1 MSPMFPPENF
11 RVAWSLRLALAISLL
26 LHGLVL
32 IIPAEKPHVE
42 ARPAKRLEASFAQRA
57 EKPQPAIVP
66 SPPAA
71 AKPAKPQPQKQVIA
85 LDKGQTRAAPATT
98 PKWSVAQR
106 QEMNNFLKELDARA
120 PSLAQRSLA
129 MAREMARQPAPQ
141 EEEGS
146 EILERLPNSQP
157 VNPFSLEMYLDSLV
171 KKLNNSARF
180 VRNDPRTKG
189 VRNAAI
195 EIRLNPDGSLKSFK
209 VLNAA
214 DQHDEIAFVRSVVDQ
229 AVPFAPFPPD
239 IGKSAKSLAMLI
251 CIMPASAASGGFGFS
266 RNPSGRGC

>member
-1 MSPMFPPENF
+1 MSPMFPPENL
-11 RVAWSLRLALAISLL
+11 RIAWSLRLALAISLL
-26 LHGLVL
+26 LHALVL
-32 IIPAEKPHVE
+32 IIPAESQRGE
-42 ARPAKRLEASFAQRA
+42 APPARRLEANLAPPA
-57 EKPQPAIVP
+57 EKPQPAVAP
-66 SPPAA
+66 APPAA
-71 AKPAKPQPQKQVIA
+71 AKPAKPQPQRRVIA
-85 LDKGQTRAAPATT
+85 VDKAQTRAAATV
-98 PKWSVAQR
+98 PKWSIAQR
-106 QEMNNFLKELDARA
+106 QEMDKFLKELNASA

-129 MAREMARQPAPQ
+129 MARELARQPALQ

-146 EILERLPNSQP
+146 EILERLPNSPP
-157 VNPFSLEMYLDSLV
+157 VNPFSLEMHLDALV
-171 KKLNNSARF
+171 RKLNNSARF

-214 DQHDEIAFVRSVVDQ
+214 DQQDEIAFVRSVVEQ
-229 AVPFAPFPPD
+229 SIPFAPFPPD

-251 CIMPASAASGGFGFS
+251 CIMPANSGAGGFGFS

>member
-1 MSPMFPPENF
+1 MSPPENP
-11 RVAWSLRLALAISLL
+11 RIAWSLRLAFAISLL
-26 LHGLVL
+26 VHGLVL
-32 IIPAEKPHVE
+32 IIPAESPRGE
-42 ARPAKRLEASFAQRA
+42 APPAKRLEARLAPPA
-57 EKPQPAIVP
+57 EKPQPAVVP

-71 AKPAKPQPQKQVIA
+71 AKPAQAQPQRRVLA
-85 LDKGQTRAAPATT
+85 VDKAQTRAAASA

-106 QEMNNFLKELDARA
+106 QEMNSFLKELEASA

-129 MAREMARQPAPQ
+129 MAREMARQPAPR

-146 EILERLPNSQP
+146 EILERLPNSPP
-157 VNPFSLEMYLDSLV
+157 VNPFSLEMYLDALV
-171 KKLNNSARF
+171 RKLNNSARF

-209 VLNAA
+209 VLDAA
-214 DQHDEIAFVRSVVDQ
+214 DQQEEIAFVRSVVTQ

-251 CIMPASAASGGFGFS
+251 CIKPASSSSGGFGFS
-266 RNPSGRGC
+266 RNPSGSAC